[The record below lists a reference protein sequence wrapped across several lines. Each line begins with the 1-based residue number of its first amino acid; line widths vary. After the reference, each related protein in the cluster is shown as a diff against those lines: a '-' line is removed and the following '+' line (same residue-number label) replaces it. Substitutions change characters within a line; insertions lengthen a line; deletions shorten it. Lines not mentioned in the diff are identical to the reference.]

1 MFWLSLHAYHF
12 SFDSGIHSAIYGKVR
27 PSDARRFRAGDKRDH
42 CSDLINVPEA
52 VERGGGLLRHR
63 PLARG
68 GIQLGVD
75 RTRLHIVDRDAPAPE
90 LPGQRLSKYL
100 YGSLR
105 GRVGHKAGHK
115 HTLTHGRTNHNDAAA
130 ALHMLQRRLCREEYA
145 TDVDVEYAIHLF
157 QRRLLKRFRNGSAG
171 IVYKN
176 V

>member
-1 MFWLSLHAYHF
+1 
-12 SFDSGIHSAIYGKVR
+12 FDSGIHSAIYGKVR
-27 PSDARRFRAGDKRDH
+27 PSDVRRFRAGDKRDH

-130 ALHMLQRRLCREEYA
+130 ALHMLGSSVESVCLCPALWPDRKSTRLNSSHDQISYA
-145 TDVDVEYAIHLF
+145 VF
-157 QRRLLKRFRNGSAG
+157 CLKKKKST
-171 IVYKN
+171 
-176 V
+176 

>member
-1 MFWLSLHAYHF
+1 MFRLLLHAYHF
-12 SFDSGIHSAIYGKVR
+12 SYDSGIHSAIHGKVR
-27 PSDARRFRAGDKRDH
+27 PSDVGRFRPGDKRHH

-68 GIQLGVD
+68 GIQLRVD

-90 LPGQRLSKYL
+90 LSGQRLSKYL

-105 GRVGHKAGHK
+105 GRVGHKAGYK
-115 HTLTHGRTNHNDAAA
+115 HTLTHGRTNHNDATA
-130 ALHMLQRRLCREEYA
+130 ALQMLQRRLCREEYA
-145 TDVDVEYAIHLF
+145 TDVEVEYAIHLF